1 MQDFL
6 DQPLAGV
13 IGGKSAKA
21 LGEAF
26 DIGTVNDLLR
36 HYPRRYAEQG
46 RLTGLESLVDG
57 ENVTVVAEIAHVT
70 SRRMRNKRGSI
81 LEARVTDG
89 RDSLRLTFFN
99 QAWRERELRVGRS
112 GLFSGTIS
120 SFRGT
125 RQLAHPRYLLFPD
138 GIHDDP
144 EAAEAFASALI
155 PVYPASSRVTT
166 WEIAR
171 AVRVLV
177 DTLPDLADPIP
188 DEVRRERGL
197 VDLRTALVAIH
208 RPTTLHDAEQA
219 RTRLIFEEALLL
231 QAAVV
236 RRRALVDRWTATPRS
251 GSSAGLVA
259 TFDESLPFEL
269 TPGQRA
275 VGDELAADLARS
287 RPMQRLLQ
295 GDVGSG
301 KTVVALRAMLDVVDS
316 GGQAALLAPTEVLAH
331 QHAQTMRQ
339 LLGPLASSD
348 TLDVADL
355 SRPGTRVCVLTGSLK
370 GRARADALAS
380 IADGSAGIVVG
391 THALLEE
398 NVDFADLGLAVID
411 EQHRFG
417 VEQRARLGEREN
429 GGRRPHVL
437 VMTAT
442 PIPRTVVMT
451 VFGDLDV
458 STLTDLPQGRAEV
471 TTHVVDPST
480 QPKHYERVWDRVA
493 EEAAQGNRVFVVC
506 PRIGEGLD
514 SPSEQ
519 PADMEPADMEEG
531 ESGMHGVIEFAS
543 WLATRCPNLRI
554 GTLHGRMSSDEKEAV
569 MTRFRGTQSDALD
582 VLVATT
588 VIEVGVDVP
597 QASMM
602 VVMDAE
608 RFGIS
613 QLHQLRGRIGR
624 GSIPGV
630 CILVSRGQGVT
641 RTRLDAVAATR
652 DGFVLAQH
660 DVELRG
666 AGDVL
671 GAAQSGLKSS
681 LRLLDVLHDVDVI
694 RDARGVAESL
704 IGDDPELSGFDTL
717 RVALDRA
724 DTERLAF
731 LERA

>member
-1 MQDFL
+1 
-6 DQPLAGV
+6 
-13 IGGKSAKA
+13 
-21 LGEAF
+21 
-26 DIGTVNDLLR
+26 
-36 HYPRRYAEQG
+36 
-46 RLTGLESLVDG
+46 
-57 ENVTVVAEIAHVT
+57 
-70 SRRMRNKRGSI
+70 
-81 LEARVTDG
+81 
-89 RDSLRLTFFN
+89 
-99 QAWRERELRVGRS
+99 
-112 GLFSGTIS
+112 
-120 SFRGT
+120 
-125 RQLAHPRYLLFPD
+125 
-138 GIHDDP
+138 
-144 EAAEAFASALI
+144 
-155 PVYPASSRVTT
+155 
-166 WEIAR
+166 
-171 AVRVLV
+171 
-177 DTLPDLADPIP
+177 
-188 DEVRRERGL
+188 
-197 VDLRTALVAIH
+197 
-208 RPTTLHDAEQA
+208 
-219 RTRLIFEEALLL
+219 
-231 QAAVV
+231 
-236 RRRALVDRWTATPRS
+236 
-251 GSSAGLVA
+251 
-259 TFDESLPFEL
+259 
-269 TPGQRA
+269 
-275 VGDELAADLARS
+275 
-287 RPMQRLLQ
+287 
-295 GDVGSG
+295 
-301 KTVVALRAMLDVVDS
+301 
-316 GGQAALLAPTEVLAH
+316 
-331 QHAQTMRQ
+331 
-339 LLGPLASSD
+339 
-348 TLDVADL
+348 
-355 SRPGTRVCVLTGSLK
+355 VLTGSLK

-442 PIPRTVVMT
+442 PIPRTVVMA

>member
-1 MQDFL
+1 MHEFL
-6 DQPLAGV
+6 DQPLSLA

-21 LGEAF
+21 LAEALE
-26 DIGTVNDLLR
+26 ITTVGDLLR

-46 RLTGLESLVDG
+46 RLTGLDSLAEG
-57 ENVTVVAEIAHVT
+57 ENVTVVAEIADVT

-89 RDSLRLTFFN
+89 QESLRLTFFN

-120 SFRGT
+120 AFRGA

-138 GIHDDP
+138 GVQDDP

-155 PVYPASSRVTT
+155 PVYPATTRVTT

-171 AVRVLV
+171 AVRVIL
-177 DTLPDLADPIP
+177 DTLPDLDDPVP
-188 DEVRRERGL
+188 VEVRRERGL
-197 VDLRTALVAIH
+197 VDLRTALLGIH
-208 RPTTLHDAEQA
+208 RPATIRDSDRA
-219 RTRLIFEEALLL
+219 RERLVFEEALVL

-236 RRRALVDRWTATPRS
+236 RRRAVMDRWSATPRI
-251 GSSAGLVA
+251 GVSAGLRA
-259 TFDESLPFEL
+259 RCDAALPFEL
-269 TPGQRA
+269 TPGQQA
-275 VGDELAADLARS
+275 VGQEVAADLARP

-316 GGQAALLAPTEVLAH
+316 GGQAALLAPTEVLTF
-331 QHAQTMRQ
+331 QHARTIRE
-339 LLGPLASSD
+339 LLGPLAAGD
-348 TLDVADL
+348 TLEVADL
-355 SRPGTRVCVLTGSLK
+355 GEPATRVSVLTGSLK
-370 GRARADALAS
+370 GRARTETLHA
-380 IADGSAGIVVG
+380 IADGTAGIVIG

-398 NVDFADLGLAVID
+398 SVDFADLGLIVID

-417 VEQRARLGEREN
+417 VEQRARLSERVRE
-429 GGRRPHVL
+429 GRRPHVL

-458 STLTDLPQGRAEV
+458 STLTDVPEGRAQV
-471 TTHVVDPST
+471 VTHVVDPST
-480 QPKHYERVWDRVA
+480 QPTHYDRVWKRVI
-493 EEAAQGNRVFVVC
+493 EEAAEGHRIFVVC
-506 PRIGEGLD
+506 ARIGEGLD
-514 SPSEQ
+514 AVSEED
-519 PADMEPADMEEG
+519 AGA
-531 ESGMHGVIEFAS
+531 HGVLEFATS
-543 WLATRCPNLRI
+543 LTTLCPGLRI
-554 GTLHGRMSSDEKEAV
+554 GTLHGRMSTEEKDDV
-569 MTRFRGTQSDALD
+569 MSRFRGAGDEALD

-624 GSIPGV
+624 GVIPGV
-630 CILVSRGQGVT
+630 CILVSTAEGVG
-641 RTRLDAVAATR
+641 RSRLDAVAGTR
-652 DGFVLAQH
+652 DGFILAQH
-660 DVELRG
+660 DLELRG

-671 GAAQSGLKSS
+671 GVAQSGLRSS
-681 LRLLDVLHDVDVI
+681 LRLLDVLTDVEVI
-694 RDARGVAESL
+694 RDARTVAEKIL
-704 IGDDPELSGFDTL
+704 HADPELVQHPAL
-717 RVALDRA
+717 LAALDHA
-724 DTERLAF
+724 DSDRLTF